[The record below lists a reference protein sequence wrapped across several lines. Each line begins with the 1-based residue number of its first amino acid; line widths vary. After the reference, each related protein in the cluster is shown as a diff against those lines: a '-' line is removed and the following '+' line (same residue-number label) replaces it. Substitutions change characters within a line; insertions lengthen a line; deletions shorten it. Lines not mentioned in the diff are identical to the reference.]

1 MSLLIFTLTTWTGV
15 LATMVALGLVYV
27 GAERVARQANC
38 NTNRGDGPQLP
49 TGRTHRVG
57 ALV

>member
-1 MSLLIFTLTTWTGV
+1 MTLLMFTLTTWTGV
-15 LATMVALGLVYV
+15 FATMVALGLVYV

-38 NTNRGDGPQLP
+38 TANRGDGPQLP
-49 TGRTHRVG
+49 TGRTHRMG